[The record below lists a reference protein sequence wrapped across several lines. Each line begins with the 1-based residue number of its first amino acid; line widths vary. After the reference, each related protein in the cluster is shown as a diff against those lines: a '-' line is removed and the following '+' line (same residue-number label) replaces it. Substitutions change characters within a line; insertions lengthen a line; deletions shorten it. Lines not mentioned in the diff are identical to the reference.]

1 MKDFFYEMI
10 VKSANAS
17 ELFKS
22 FAFELGVTCVEED
35 SDRFIIRDEEDPQN
49 LKFAFEEFKK
59 GLTRS
64 LNLDADLQI
73 EISKKQNKDWLD
85 EYKKGVAPVAVGKF
99 YVRPSWCE
107 RSQDPALIDL
117 LIDPALAFGSGHHES
132 TNMCLALLSELA
144 RAGMSALDVGC
155 GSGILSIAMKK
166 LGAKASAC
174 DTDEQAVSAT
184 QQNAEK
190 NGVQI
195 DKIWLGSVSSL
206 GERASSLSEQGSS
219 AAAQP
224 QFDLVVANIIADV
237 ILILSA
243 DLKKALKPGGK
254 LVLSGILEKYKDRI
268 EQAFS
273 DLNFVQ
279 MKKQNEWLSFVYE
292 RKI

>member
-22 FAFELGVTCVEED
+22 FAFELGVTCVEERGE
-35 SDRFIIRDEEDPQN
+35 RFIIRDEEDLQN

-59 GLTRS
+59 ALARS

-73 EISKKQNKDWLD
+73 EISKKPNVDWI
-85 EYKKGVAPVAVGKF
+85 EQYKKGVAPVAVGKF

-107 RSQDPALIDL
+107 RSQDRALIDL

-144 RAGMSALDVGC
+144 RTGMRALDVGC

-166 LGAKASAC
+166 LGAKVSAC
-174 DTDEQAVSAT
+174 DTDEQAVAAT

-206 GERASSLSEQGSS
+206 NEQSSS

-224 QFDLVVANIIADV
+224 QFDLVVTNIIADV

-279 MKKQNEWLSFVYE
+279 MKKQNEWLSFIYE

>member
-10 VKSANAS
+10 VKSTNAS
-17 ELFKS
+17 ELFKN

-35 SDRFIIRDEEDPQN
+35 GERFIIRDEEDLQN

-59 GLTRS
+59 ALARS

-73 EISKKQNKDWLD
+73 EISKKPNIDWI
-85 EYKKGVAPVAVGKF
+85 EQYKKGVAPVAVGKF

-132 TNMCLALLSELA
+132 TNMCLALLSELT
-144 RAGMSALDVGC
+144 RNGMSALDVGC

-166 LGAKASAC
+166 LGAKVSAC
-174 DTDEQAVSAT
+174 DTDEQAVTAT

-206 GERASSLSEQGSS
+206 GEQASSLSER
-219 AAAQP
+219 ARCKDA

-237 ILILSA
+237 ILILSV

-268 EQAFS
+268 ERAFS
-273 DLNFVQ
+273 DLDFVQ

>member
-17 ELFKS
+17 ELFKN
-22 FAFELGVTCVEED
+22 FAFELGVTCVEERGE
-35 SDRFIIRDEEDPQN
+35 RFIIRDEEDLQN

-59 GLTRS
+59 ALARS

-144 RAGMSALDVGC
+144 RDGMSALDVGC

-166 LGAKASAC
+166 LGAKVSAC
-174 DTDEQAVSAT
+174 DTDEQAVAAT

-195 DKIWLGSVSSL
+195 DQIWLGSVSSL
-206 GERASSLSEQGSS
+206 GEQASSLSEQGSS
-219 AAAQP
+219 ESAQP

-254 LVLSGILEKYKDRI
+254 LVLSGILEKYKDGI

>member
-22 FAFELGVTCVEED
+22 FAFELGVTCVEE
-35 SDRFIIRDEEDPQN
+35 RGECFIIRDEEDLQN

-59 GLTRS
+59 GLARS

-144 RAGMSALDVGC
+144 RNGMSALDVGC

-166 LGAKASAC
+166 LGAKVSAC
-174 DTDEQAVSAT
+174 DTDEQAVTAT

-195 DKIWLGSVSSL
+195 DKIWLGSISSL
-206 GERASSLSEQGSS
+206 GERASSLNEQGSS

>member
-17 ELFKS
+17 ELFKN
-22 FAFELGVTCVEED
+22 FAFELGVTCVEERG
-35 SDRFIIRDEEDPQN
+35 DRFIIRDEEDLQN

-59 GLTRS
+59 ALVRT

-73 EISKKQNKDWLD
+73 EILKKQNKDWLD

-144 RAGMSALDVGC
+144 RDGMSALDVGC

-166 LGAKASAC
+166 LGAKVSAC

-195 DKIWLGSVSSL
+195 DQIWLGSVSSL
-206 GERASSLSEQGSS
+206 GEQASSLSEQGSS
-219 AAAQP
+219 ESAQP

>member
-17 ELFKS
+17 ELFKN

-35 SDRFIIRDEEDPQN
+35 GERFIIRDEEDLQN

-59 GLTRS
+59 ALAQS

-107 RSQDPALIDL
+107 RSQDCALIDL

-166 LGAKASAC
+166 LGAKVSAC
-174 DTDEQAVSAT
+174 DTDEQAVAAT

-195 DKIWLGSVSSL
+195 DKIWLGSVSSPN
-206 GERASSLSEQGSS
+206 EQDSS

-243 DLKKALKPGGK
+243 DLKKALKPGGR

>member
-10 VKSANAS
+10 VKSTNAS
-17 ELFKS
+17 ELFKN

-35 SDRFIIRDEEDPQN
+35 GERFIIRDAEDLQN

-59 GLTRS
+59 ALARS

-73 EISKKQNKDWLD
+73 EISKKPNIDWI
-85 EYKKGVAPVAVGKF
+85 EQYKKGVTPVAVGKF
-99 YVRPSWCE
+99 YIRPSWCE
-107 RSQDPALIDL
+107 RSQDRALIDL

-144 RAGMSALDVGC
+144 RDGMSALDVGC

-166 LGAKASAC
+166 LGAKVSAC
-174 DTDEQAVSAT
+174 DTDEQAVAAT

-195 DKIWLGSVSSL
+195 DKIWLGSVSNL
-206 GERASSLSEQGSS
+206 GEQASSSLSGR
-219 AAAQP
+219 ALCKDA

>member
-17 ELFKS
+17 ELFKG
-22 FAFELGVTCVEED
+22 FAFELGVTCVEERG
-35 SDRFIIRDEEDPQN
+35 DRFIIRDEEDLQN

-59 GLTRS
+59 ALARS

-107 RSQDPALIDL
+107 RSQDCALIDL

-144 RAGMSALDVGC
+144 RDGMSALDVGC

-166 LGAKASAC
+166 LGAKVSAC
-174 DTDEQAVSAT
+174 DTDEQAVTAT

-195 DKIWLGSVSSL
+195 DQIWLGSVSSL
-206 GERASSLSEQGSS
+206 GEQGSS
-219 AAAQP
+219 KSAQP
-224 QFDLVVANIIADV
+224 QFDLIVANIIADV

>member
-22 FAFELGVTCVEED
+22 FAFELGVTCVEE
-35 SDRFIIRDEEDPQN
+35 RGECFIIRDEEDLQN

-59 GLTRS
+59 ALARS

-144 RAGMSALDVGC
+144 RDGMSALDVGC

-166 LGAKASAC
+166 LGAKVSAC
-174 DTDEQAVSAT
+174 DTDEQAVTAT

-219 AAAQP
+219 AVALP
-224 QFDLVVANIIADV
+224 QFDLIVANIIADV
-237 ILILSA
+237 ILTLSA

-273 DLNFVQ
+273 DLNFVR

>member
-10 VKSANAS
+10 VKSVNAS

-35 SDRFIIRDEEDPQN
+35 GDRFIIRDEEDPQN

-59 GLTRS
+59 ALARS

-73 EISKKQNKDWLD
+73 EILKKPNVDWI
-85 EYKKGVAPVAVGKF
+85 EQYKKGVAPVAVGKF
-99 YVRPSWCE
+99 YIRPSWCE

-132 TNMCLALLSELA
+132 TNMCLALLSELTC
-144 RAGMSALDVGC
+144 AGMSALDVGC

-166 LGAKASAC
+166 LGAKVSAC
-174 DTDEQAVSAT
+174 DTDEQAVAAT

-190 NGVQI
+190 NGVRI

-206 GERASSLSEQGSS
+206 SEQSSS
-219 AAAQP
+219 AVALL

-268 EQAFS
+268 EQVFS

>member
-1 MKDFFYEMI
+1 MKDFFYKMI

-35 SDRFIIRDEEDPQN
+35 NDRFIIRDEEDLQN

-59 GLTRS
+59 ALARS

-107 RSQDPALIDL
+107 RSQDRALIDL

-132 TNMCLALLSELA
+132 TNMCLALLSELT
-144 RAGMSALDVGC
+144 RNGMSALDVGC

-166 LGAKASAC
+166 LGAKVSAC
-174 DTDEQAVSAT
+174 DTDEQAVTAT

-206 GERASSLSEQGSS
+206 SEQGSS

-224 QFDLVVANIIADV
+224 QFDLIVANIIADV

-273 DLNFVQ
+273 DLSFVC
-279 MKKQNEWLSFVYE
+279 MKQENEWLSFVYE

>member
-17 ELFKS
+17 ELFKG
-22 FAFELGVTCVEED
+22 FAFELGVTCVEERG
-35 SDRFIIRDEEDPQN
+35 DRFIIRDEEDLQN

-59 GLTRS
+59 ALARS

-107 RSQDPALIDL
+107 RSQNPALIDL

-166 LGAKASAC
+166 LGAKVSAC
-174 DTDEQAVSAT
+174 DTDEQAVAAT

-206 GERASSLSEQGSS
+206 KEQSLS
-219 AAAQP
+219 ATAQP
-224 QFDLVVANIIADV
+224 QFDLIVANIIADV

-273 DLNFVQ
+273 DLNFVH

>member
-17 ELFKS
+17 ELFKN
-22 FAFELGVTCVEED
+22 FAFELGVTCVEERGE
-35 SDRFIIRDEEDPQN
+35 RFIIRDEEDLQN

-59 GLTRS
+59 ALARS

-73 EISKKQNKDWLD
+73 EISKKPNIDWI
-85 EYKKGVAPVAVGKF
+85 EQYKKGVAPVAVGKF

-144 RAGMSALDVGC
+144 RDGMSALDVGC

-166 LGAKASAC
+166 LGAKVSAC
-174 DTDEQAVSAT
+174 DTDEQAVTAT

-206 GERASSLSEQGSS
+206 NEQSSS
-219 AAAQP
+219 ATAQP
-224 QFDLVVANIIADV
+224 QFDLIVANIIADV

>member
-17 ELFKS
+17 ELFKN

-35 SDRFIIRDEEDPQN
+35 GERFIIRDEEDLQN

-59 GLTRS
+59 ALARS

-107 RSQDPALIDL
+107 SSQDPALIDL

-144 RAGMSALDVGC
+144 RDGMSALDVGC

-166 LGAKASAC
+166 LGAKVSAC
-174 DTDEQAVSAT
+174 DTDEQAVTAT

-206 GERASSLSEQGSS
+206 KEQGSS
-219 AAAQP
+219 ATAQP

-243 DLKKALKPGGK
+243 DLKKALKPGGR

>member
-17 ELFKS
+17 ELFKN
-22 FAFELGVTCVEED
+22 FAFELGVTCVEERGE
-35 SDRFIIRDEEDPQN
+35 SFIIRDEEDLQN

-59 GLTRS
+59 ALARS

-132 TNMCLALLSELA
+132 TNMCLALLSELT

-166 LGAKASAC
+166 LGAKVSAC
-174 DTDEQAVSAT
+174 DTDEQAVTAT

-206 GERASSLSEQGSS
+206 GEQASSLNEQGSS

-254 LVLSGILEKYKDRI
+254 LVLSGILEKYKDGI

>member
-17 ELFKS
+17 ELFKG
-22 FAFELGVTCVEED
+22 FAFELGVTCVEERGE
-35 SDRFIIRDEEDPQN
+35 RFIIRDEEDPQN

-59 GLTRS
+59 ALART

-117 LIDPALAFGSGHHES
+117 PIDPALAFGSGHHES

-144 RAGMSALDVGC
+144 RNGMSALDVGC

-166 LGAKASAC
+166 LGAKVSAC

-184 QQNAEK
+184 RQNAEK

-195 DKIWLGSVSSL
+195 DKIWLGSVSSPN
-206 GERASSLSEQGSS
+206 EQGSS
-219 AAAQP
+219 AAVQP

>member
-22 FAFELGVTCVEED
+22 FALELGVTCVEELGE
-35 SDRFIIRDEEDPQN
+35 RFIIRDEENLQN

-59 GLTRS
+59 GLARS

-132 TNMCLALLSELA
+132 TNMCLALLSELT

-166 LGAKASAC
+166 LGAKVSAC
-174 DTDEQAVSAT
+174 DTDEQAVAAT

-206 GERASSLSEQGSS
+206 GEQASSLSER
-219 AAAQP
+219 ALCKDA

-243 DLKKALKPGGK
+243 DLKKALKPGGR

-268 EQAFS
+268 EQVFS
-273 DLNFVQ
+273 DLSFIC
-279 MKKQNEWLSFVYE
+279 MKQENEWLSFVYE

>member
-10 VKSANAS
+10 VKSTNAS
-17 ELFKS
+17 ELFKN

-35 SDRFIIRDEEDPQN
+35 GERFIIRDEEDLQN

-59 GLTRS
+59 ALARS

-73 EISKKQNKDWLD
+73 EILKKQNKDWLD
-85 EYKKGVAPVAVGKF
+85 EYRKGVAPVAVGKF

-107 RSQDPALIDL
+107 SSQDPALIDL

-144 RAGMSALDVGC
+144 RDGMSALDVGC

-166 LGAKASAC
+166 LGAKVSAC
-174 DTDEQAVSAT
+174 DTDEQAVIAT

-206 GERASSLSEQGSS
+206 NEQSSS
-219 AAAQP
+219 AVAQP

-243 DLKKALKPGGK
+243 DLKKALKPGGR

-273 DLNFVQ
+273 DLNFMQ

>member
-17 ELFKS
+17 ELFKN
-22 FAFELGVTCVEED
+22 FAFELGVTCVEERGE
-35 SDRFIIRDEEDPQN
+35 SFIIRDEEDLQN

-59 GLTRS
+59 ALARS
-64 LNLDADLQI
+64 LSLDADLQI

-107 RSQDPALIDL
+107 RSQDSALIDL

-166 LGAKASAC
+166 LGAKVSAC
-174 DTDEQAVSAT
+174 DTDEQAVAAT

-206 GERASSLSEQGSS
+206 GEQSSS
-219 AAAQP
+219 AVAQP

-273 DLNFVQ
+273 DLSFIC
-279 MKKQNEWLSFVYE
+279 MKQENEWLSFVYE

>member
-22 FAFELGVTCVEED
+22 FAFELGVTCVEE
-35 SDRFIIRDEEDPQN
+35 RGECFIIRDEEDLQN

-59 GLTRS
+59 GLARS

-107 RSQDPALIDL
+107 RSQDSALIDL

-144 RAGMSALDVGC
+144 RDGMSALDVGC

-166 LGAKASAC
+166 LGAKVSAC

-195 DKIWLGSVSSL
+195 DQIWLGSVSSL
-206 GERASSLSEQGSS
+206 GEQASSLSEQGSS

>member
-35 SDRFIIRDEEDPQN
+35 GERFIIRDEEDLQN

-59 GLTRS
+59 ALARS

-99 YVRPSWCE
+99 YGRPSWCE
-107 RSQDPALIDL
+107 SSQDPALIDL

-144 RAGMSALDVGC
+144 RDGMSALDVGC

-166 LGAKASAC
+166 LGAKVSAC
-174 DTDEQAVSAT
+174 DTDEQAVAAT

-195 DKIWLGSVSSL
+195 DKIWLGSGSSL
-206 GERASSLSEQGSS
+206 NERGSS

-237 ILILSA
+237 ILILST

>member
-35 SDRFIIRDEEDPQN
+35 SERFIIRDEEDLQN

-59 GLTRS
+59 GLARS

-107 RSQDPALIDL
+107 RSQDGSLLDL

-166 LGAKASAC
+166 LGAKVSAC
-174 DTDEQAVSAT
+174 DTDEQAVTAT

-206 GERASSLSEQGSS
+206 KEQGSS
-219 AAAQP
+219 ATAQP

-273 DLNFVQ
+273 DLSFIC
-279 MKKQNEWLSFVYE
+279 MKQKNEWLSFVYE

>member
-17 ELFKS
+17 ELFKN
-22 FAFELGVTCVEED
+22 FAFELGVTCVEERGE
-35 SDRFIIRDEEDPQN
+35 RFIIRDEEDPQN

-59 GLTRS
+59 ALARS

-107 RSQDPALIDL
+107 RSQDCALIDL

-144 RAGMSALDVGC
+144 RDGMSALDVGC

-166 LGAKASAC
+166 LGAKVSAC
-174 DTDEQAVSAT
+174 DTDEQAVTAT

-206 GERASSLSEQGSS
+206 NEQGSNES
-219 AAAQP
+219 AQP
-224 QFDLVVANIIADV
+224 KFDLIVANIIADV

-279 MKKQNEWLSFVYE
+279 IKKQNEWLSFVYE

>member
-17 ELFKS
+17 ELFKN

-35 SDRFIIRDEEDPQN
+35 GDRFIIRDEEDLQN

-59 GLTRS
+59 ALARS
-64 LNLDADLQI
+64 LNLNADLQI
-73 EISKKQNKDWLD
+73 EILKNPNVDWI
-85 EYKKGVAPVAVGKF
+85 EQYKKGVAPVAVGKF

-107 RSQDPALIDL
+107 RSQDRALIDL

-144 RAGMSALDVGC
+144 CAGMSALDVGC

-166 LGAKASAC
+166 LGAKVSAC
-174 DTDEQAVSAT
+174 DTDEQAVTAT

-190 NGVQI
+190 NGVRI

-206 GERASSLSEQGSS
+206 GEQSSS

-243 DLKKALKPGGK
+243 DLKKALKPSGK

>member
-17 ELFKS
+17 ELFKN
-22 FAFELGVTCVEED
+22 FAFELGVTCVEERGE
-35 SDRFIIRDEEDPQN
+35 RFIIRDEEDLQN

-59 GLTRS
+59 ALARS

-166 LGAKASAC
+166 LGAKVSAC
-174 DTDEQAVSAT
+174 DTDEQAVTAT
-184 QQNAEK
+184 QQNSEK

-206 GERASSLSEQGSS
+206 NEQGSS

-243 DLKKALKPGGK
+243 DLKKVLKPGGK

>member
-17 ELFKS
+17 ELFKN

-35 SDRFIIRDEEDPQN
+35 GERFIIRDEEDLQN

-59 GLTRS
+59 ALARS

-107 RSQDPALIDL
+107 RSQDSALIDL

-132 TNMCLALLSELA
+132 TNMCLALLSELT
-144 RAGMSALDVGC
+144 RNGMSALDVGC

-166 LGAKASAC
+166 LGAKVSAC
-174 DTDEQAVSAT
+174 DTDEQAVVAT

-190 NGVQI
+190 NGVRI

-206 GERASSLSEQGSS
+206 GERASSLNEQGSS

-273 DLNFVQ
+273 NLNFVQ

>member
-22 FAFELGVTCVEED
+22 FAFELGVTCVEE
-35 SDRFIIRDEEDPQN
+35 RGECFIIRDEEDLQN

-59 GLTRS
+59 GLARS

-107 RSQDPALIDL
+107 RSQDSALIDL

-144 RAGMSALDVGC
+144 RDGMSALDVGC

-166 LGAKASAC
+166 LGAKISAC

-190 NGVQI
+190 NGVHI
-195 DKIWLGSVSSL
+195 DKIWLGSVLSL
-206 GERASSLSEQGSS
+206 GEQSSSES
-219 AAAQP
+219 AQL

>member
-35 SDRFIIRDEEDPQN
+35 GERFIIRDEEDLQN

-59 GLTRS
+59 GLARS

-99 YVRPSWCE
+99 YVRPSWCK

-132 TNMCLALLSELA
+132 TNMCLALLSELTC
-144 RAGMSALDVGC
+144 AGMSALDVGC

-166 LGAKASAC
+166 LGAKVSAC
-174 DTDEQAVSAT
+174 DTDEQAVTAT

-195 DKIWLGSVSSL
+195 DQIWLGSVSSL
-206 GERASSLSEQGSS
+206 NEQSSS
-219 AAAQP
+219 AVAQP

-273 DLNFVQ
+273 DLSFIC
-279 MKKQNEWLSFVYE
+279 MKQENEWLSFVYE

>member
-10 VKSANAS
+10 VKSENAS

-35 SDRFIIRDEEDPQN
+35 GERFIIRDEEDLQN

-59 GLTRS
+59 GLARS

-107 RSQDPALIDL
+107 RSQDSALIDL

-166 LGAKASAC
+166 LGAKVSAC
-174 DTDEQAVSAT
+174 DTDEQAVAAT

-190 NGVQI
+190 SGVQI
-195 DKIWLGSVSSL
+195 DQIWLGSVSNL
-206 GERASSLSEQGSS
+206 NEQGSR

>member
-1 MKDFFYEMI
+1 MKNFFYEMI

-17 ELFKS
+17 ELFKN

-35 SDRFIIRDEEDPQN
+35 GERFIIRDEEDLQN

-59 GLTRS
+59 ALARS

-107 RSQDPALIDL
+107 SSQDPALIDL

-144 RAGMSALDVGC
+144 RDGMSALDVGC

-166 LGAKASAC
+166 LGAKVSAC
-174 DTDEQAVSAT
+174 DTDEQAVTAT

-206 GERASSLSEQGSS
+206 GEQASSSLSGR
-219 AAAQP
+219 ALCKDA

>member
-17 ELFKS
+17 ELFKN

-35 SDRFIIRDEEDPQN
+35 GDRFIIRDEEDPQN

-59 GLTRS
+59 GLSRS

-132 TNMCLALLSELA
+132 TNMCLALLSELT

-166 LGAKASAC
+166 LGAKVSAC
-174 DTDEQAVSAT
+174 DTDEQAVTAT

-206 GERASSLSEQGSS
+206 NEQGSS

-224 QFDLVVANIIADV
+224 QFDLIVANIIADV

>member
-10 VKSANAS
+10 VKSTNAS
-17 ELFKS
+17 ELFKN

-35 SDRFIIRDEEDPQN
+35 GDRFIIRDEEDLQN

-59 GLTRS
+59 ALARS

-144 RAGMSALDVGC
+144 RDGMSALDVGC

-166 LGAKASAC
+166 LGAKVSAC
-174 DTDEQAVSAT
+174 DTDEQAVTAT

-206 GERASSLSEQGSS
+206 GEQASSLSEQGSS
-219 AAAQP
+219 ESAQP
-224 QFDLVVANIIADV
+224 QFDLIVANIIADV

>member
-22 FAFELGVTCVEED
+22 FAFELGVTCVEE
-35 SDRFIIRDEEDPQN
+35 RGECFIIRDEEDLQN

-59 GLTRS
+59 GLARS

-107 RSQDPALIDL
+107 RSQDRALIDL

-144 RAGMSALDVGC
+144 RDGMSALDVGC

-166 LGAKASAC
+166 LGAKVSAC
-174 DTDEQAVSAT
+174 DTDEQAVAAT

-206 GERASSLSEQGSS
+206 GEQSSS

-243 DLKKALKPGGK
+243 DLKKALKPGSK

>member
-1 MKDFFYEMI
+1 
-10 VKSANAS
+10 
-17 ELFKS
+17 
-22 FAFELGVTCVEED
+22 
-35 SDRFIIRDEEDPQN
+35 
-49 LKFAFEEFKK
+49 
-59 GLTRS
+59 
-64 LNLDADLQI
+64 
-73 EISKKQNKDWLD
+73 
-85 EYKKGVAPVAVGKF
+85 
-99 YVRPSWCE
+99 
-107 RSQDPALIDL
+107 
-117 LIDPALAFGSGHHES
+117 
-132 TNMCLALLSELA
+132 MCLALLSELT

-166 LGAKASAC
+166 LGAKISAC
-174 DTDEQAVSAT
+174 DTDEQAVVAT

-195 DKIWLGSVSSL
+195 DKIWLGSVSNLDEQASGL
-206 GERASSLSEQGSS
+206 SERALCKD
-219 AAAQP
+219 A

-268 EQAFS
+268 EQVFS

>member
-17 ELFKS
+17 ELFKN

-35 SDRFIIRDEEDPQN
+35 GERFIIRDEEDLQN

-59 GLTRS
+59 ALARS

-107 RSQDPALIDL
+107 RSQDCALIDL

-144 RAGMSALDVGC
+144 RDDMSALDVGC

-166 LGAKASAC
+166 LGAKVSAC
-174 DTDEQAVSAT
+174 DTDEQAVTAT

-195 DKIWLGSVSSL
+195 DQIWLGSVSSL
-206 GERASSLSEQGSS
+206 NEQSSSKS
-219 AAAQP
+219 AQP
-224 QFDLVVANIIADV
+224 QFDLIVANIIADV

>member
-17 ELFKS
+17 ELFKN
-22 FAFELGVTCVEED
+22 FAFELGVTCVEERGE
-35 SDRFIIRDEEDPQN
+35 RFIIRDEEDLQN

-59 GLTRS
+59 GLARS

-73 EISKKQNKDWLD
+73 EILKKQNKDWLD
-85 EYKKGVAPVAVGKF
+85 EYRKGVAPVAVGKF

-107 RSQDPALIDL
+107 RSQNPALIDL

-132 TNMCLALLSELA
+132 TNMCLALLSELTC
-144 RAGMSALDVGC
+144 AGMSALDVGC

-166 LGAKASAC
+166 LGAKVSAC

-195 DKIWLGSVSSL
+195 DQIWLGSVSSL
-206 GERASSLSEQGSS
+206 NEQSSS

-224 QFDLVVANIIADV
+224 QFDLIVTNIIADV

>member
-35 SDRFIIRDEEDPQN
+35 GDRFIIRDEEDLQN

-59 GLTRS
+59 ALARS

-107 RSQDPALIDL
+107 RSQDSALIDL

-144 RAGMSALDVGC
+144 RAGVSALDVGC

-166 LGAKASAC
+166 LGAKVSAC
-174 DTDEQAVSAT
+174 DTDEQAVAAT

-190 NGVQI
+190 NSVRI

-206 GERASSLSEQGSS
+206 SEQASGLSERALCKD
-219 AAAQP
+219 A

-237 ILILSA
+237 ILILSV

>member
-17 ELFKS
+17 ELFKN

-35 SDRFIIRDEEDPQN
+35 GERFIIRDEEDLQN

-59 GLTRS
+59 ALARS

-73 EISKKQNKDWLD
+73 EISKEQNKDWLD

-107 RSQDPALIDL
+107 SSQDPALIDL

-144 RAGMSALDVGC
+144 RDGMSALDVGC

-166 LGAKASAC
+166 LGAKVSAC
-174 DTDEQAVSAT
+174 DTDEQAVAAT

-206 GERASSLSEQGSS
+206 NERGSS

-237 ILILSA
+237 ILILST